1 MVSVKEKAGFVAVGA
16 AVGAPAGP
24 PEVLL
29 STEELALYISMIFH
43 RMKICNN

>member
-16 AVGAPAGP
+16 AVGGPAGP

-29 STEELALYISMIFH
+29 STEELPLYQYDSH
-43 RMKICNN
+43 QVKICDN